1 MKKIS
6 VLAAAFFILFMVVAT
21 VFAANPD
28 SDKLRLAIID
38 LQAKGVSRVVGVAVT
53 DLIRS
58 DMVDTGRFT
67 IVERS
72 QMDAI
77 LKEQGLQQTG
87 CTDSSCAVQ
96 MGKMLS
102 ASKVLIGEINQL
114 GQDFIITVRI
124 VDVEKGVAD
133 FSTSEKAKDLNS
145 IDQSVKVLVDKLTV
159 RITGKRSLAGETGA
173 SDYYLR
179 GIVPGWG
186 QMYAGKTLKGG
197 LYMGGFAAAGAAC
210 VYSFFQYKD
219 KKEAYDNLGPK
230 KSESTFDSY
239 YDDYKQSYNVM
250 IYLAGICGLIYA
262 ANWVDILFITDSP
275 GVIVSG
281 MPCGAG
287 YIALDLF
294 NRRNLFYHTHRD
306 KNNFDVSYK
315 IIF

>member
-1 MKKIS
+1 MKKILILTAVFS
-6 VLAAAFFILFMVVAT
+6 ILFSAVSSA
-21 VFAANPD
+21 FAAKDDN
-28 SDKLRLAIID
+28 DKLRLAIID
-38 LQAKGVSRVVGVAVT
+38 LQAKGVSKVVGVAVT

-96 MGKMLS
+96 LGKVLS
-102 ASKVLIGEINQL
+102 ANKVLIGEINQL
-114 GQDFIITVRI
+114 GTDLIITVRI

-133 FSTSEKAKDLNS
+133 FSTSEKAKDLNE
-145 IDQSVKVLVDKLTV
+145 IDKTVKVLVDKLTM

-197 LYMGGFAAAGAAC
+197 LYMGGFAAVGLAW
-210 VYSFFQYKD
+210 VYSYFQYKD

-250 IYLAGICGLIYA
+250 IYLAGIWGLIYV

-287 YIALDLF
+287 YIAF
-294 NRRNLFYHTHRD
+294 NSYRSRAQSGHPTPETSYNMSYMV
-306 KNNFDVSYK
+306 NF
-315 IIF
+315 